1 MFRLENRKNKITIKV
16 VRLWNRLLKE
26 VVDSPS
32 LEVFETRLEGA
43 LSNLVC
49 WEVSQPMSWK
59 EMIFYDSMKNGLQRV
74 KPLEQKYKY

>member
-1 MFRLENRKNKITIKV
+1 M

-43 LSNLVC
+43 LINPVC
-49 WEVSQPMSWK
+49 WEVSLPIAE
-59 EMIFYDSMKNGLQRV
+59 EMIFYDSMKNGLQRL